1 MKDKETKFIQM
12 IQQHEKII
20 FKVIAVYAPDA
31 LDKKD
36 WYQEIMFQ
44 LWKAFDTYLGNS
56 KPSTWIY
63 RVSFNT
69 IVTGFRQRKRRIKE
83 QALDATIFEIPDD
96 WKDKTAIE
104 DTINRLHTQIEE
116 LSPVEK
122 AIVLLYLEEKSYEDI
137 AEITGL
143 SATNVGSRLSR
154 IRKKL
159 KERIKT

>member
-1 MKDKETKFIQM
+1 MKDKEAKFIQM

-20 FKVIAVYAPDA
+20 FKVIAIYAPNA

-36 WYQEIMFQ
+36 WYQEIMLQ
-44 LWKAFDTYLGNS
+44 LWKAFDTYQGDS

-104 DTINRLHTQIEE
+104 DSIRLLYVQINMLNEI
-116 LSPVEK
+116 EK
-122 AIVLLYLEEKSYEDI
+122 AIVLLYLEEKSYDEI

-143 SATNVGSRLSR
+143 STTNIGSRLSR
-154 IRKKL
+154 IRKKIKKQL
-159 KERIKT
+159 KN